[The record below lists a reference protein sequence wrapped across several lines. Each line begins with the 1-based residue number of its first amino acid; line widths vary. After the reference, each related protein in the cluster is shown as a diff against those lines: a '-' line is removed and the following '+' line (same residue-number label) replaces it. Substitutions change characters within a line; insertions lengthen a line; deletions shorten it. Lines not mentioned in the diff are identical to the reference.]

1 MTNSVGFKNTLHIYV
16 TFKQTLHSS
25 PLVVVVVRRVT
36 LLMSSGSTNSE
47 NHVMVDDYSKI
58 NVVQCKNGQIG

>member
-1 MTNSVGFKNTLHIYV
+1 M
-16 TFKQTLHSS
+16 
-25 PLVVVVVRRVT
+25 VVVVRRVT

-58 NVVQCKNGQIG
+58 NNISKWSIVQCKNGQIG